1 MRQAAAMVSPVAAL
15 PAAMPSAQDGEEVRR
30 AGLWAASTAVMALLH
45 VGGLIAAVFLHPAT
59 RPVPPAPAM
68 MIELAP
74 MPAPAAAEPAPA
86 PLPPEPVMPKPR
98 EAPPPMVKT
107 AKPAPL
113 KPKPNPVPPSQAHVD
128 VPASPAE
135 AAETSAVLPTSP
147 GQNTPTSAPAPQA
160 RSTSASRQAVAN
172 WYGRLQ
178 AHLESRKRYPRVAQ
192 SRRQEGVATVRFVLD
207 RLGNV
212 LSARLEQS
220 AGHALLDEES
230 MDLVGRA
237 QPLPPPPPEVTGER
251 IEVSVPI
258 EFFLK

>member
-1 MRQAAAMVSPVAAL
+1 MRQAAAMASLAAAL

-30 AGLWAASTAVMALLH
+30 AGLWVASAAVMALLH
-45 VGGLIAAVFLHPAT
+45 VGGVIATVSLHPAT

-68 MIELAP
+68 VIELAP
-74 MPAPAAAEPAPA
+74 MPAPAVAEHVPAS
-86 PLPPEPVMPKPR
+86 LPPEPVMPKPR

-107 AKPAPL
+107 VKSAPP
-113 KPKPNPVPPSQAHVD
+113 KPKPVPPSQARVD

-135 AAETSAVLPTSP
+135 AAETSAVPPTSP
-147 GQNTPTSAPAPQA
+147 GPNTPTSAPAPLA
-160 RSTSASRQAVAN
+160 RPAPASREAVAS

-178 AHLESRKRYPRVAQ
+178 AHLESRKRYPRAAQ

-212 LSARLEQS
+212 LSAKLEQS

-237 QPLPPPPPEVTGER
+237 QPLPPPPTEVTGER